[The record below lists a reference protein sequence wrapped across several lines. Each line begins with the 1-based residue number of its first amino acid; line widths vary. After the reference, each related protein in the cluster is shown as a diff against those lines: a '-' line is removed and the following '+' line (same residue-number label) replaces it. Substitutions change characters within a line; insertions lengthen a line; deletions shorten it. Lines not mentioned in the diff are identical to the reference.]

1 MIVIAAVTVVIAPII
16 AAVVMTLIVAPIV
29 GAEILLVGA
38 RSPANVFLDLLVG
51 LVSVCPL
58 LRHRE

>member
-1 MIVIAAVTVVIAPII
+1 MSVMIIIVSIITMVVMVPII
-16 AAVVMTLIVAPIV
+16 APVV
-29 GAEILLVGA
+29 GAAILLVEA

-58 LRHRE
+58 LRHHE